1 MELWQQIAVDR
12 QKGTERLVAEWGDR
26 LLTAARILTQ
36 NDADAEDLVFRT
48 FAQVVAKIHQYDGRS
63 AFFTWIYRI
72 LLNFRRMDLRRKS
85 ENLLC
90 FTDELPEREDP
101 APDPAEALVMS
112 SSSAEVRAAV
122 SELPEVLRTV
132 IVLYYFE
139 DFSVSEIG
147 RMTETAVGTVK
158 YRLFE
163 ARRRLARRLV
173 GVVFRNSKPN
183 QDLTNVQTD
192 LA

>member
-1 MELWQQIAVDR
+1 MGCE
-12 QKGTERLVAEWGDR
+12 
-26 LLTAARILTQ
+26 
-36 NDADAEDLVFRT
+36 
-48 FAQVVAKIHQYDGRS
+48 IHQYDGRS